1 MQVSRIRR
9 VIDAKLNSM
18 EFQEIRHA
26 LPMMGCAFIPIVG
39 ALFTFQCGVTGRSID
54 DLMGVTARSKIAG
67 HDLSLLLN
75 YYTAWMAHMVVS
87 IGVTLLAARS
97 ACRGRT
103 AEKVAEMMR
112 FAIMAALA
120 TMFFLILLD
129 ALHFKLAVLTHER
142 IFSVLSREPSLWP
155 LFRQKALFNE
165 YVLLPTKFSLFP
177 IVSVGAAFLATATI
191 IMCASKT
198 LVDLKRAEDDAETD
212 TTADADTKLNA
223 QIAALSDAL
232 ETLRSHVLALSF
244 VLVTSTM
251 GTVAYLRIPLGL
263 LADGERVS
271 FKAGSDALGLVWGV
285 TFSLTLLVLCIYP
298 FNCLRTHFNRIG
310 TTADVTHSTVL
321 RQWLKENPALLQVPA
336 NLQLVLSVLLPAT
349 VAVVTNLVST

>member
-1 MQVSRIRR
+1 MQLSRIFSA
-9 VIDAKLNSM
+9 IDAKLNSM

-39 ALFTFQCGVTGRSID
+39 ALVTFQFGVMGKSLD

-67 HDLSLLLN
+67 HDLSLLFN

-97 ACRGRT
+97 AYRNRT
-103 AEKVAEMMR
+103 AEKVADMML
-112 FAIMAALA
+112 FAIMAAVV
-120 TMFFLILLD
+120 TMFFLVVLD
-129 ALHFKLAVLTHER
+129 ALHCKLAVLTHER
-142 IFSVLSREPSLWP
+142 IFSVLSREPSLGP
-155 LFRQKALFNE
+155 LFQQKALF
-165 YVLLPTKFSLFP
+165 TWFSLFP
-177 IVSVGAAFLATATI
+177 IVSVGSAFLATATI

-198 LVDLKRAEDDAETD
+198 LVDLKRAEDKAATD
-212 TTADADTKLNA
+212 TKAHADKKVNA
-223 QIAALSDAL
+223 RIAAFSDAL

-244 VLVTSTM
+244 VLVTSTL

-263 LADGERVS
+263 LADADRHS
-271 FKAGSDALGLVWGV
+271 FKAVSDAIGLVWGV
-285 TFSLTLLVLCIYP
+285 TFSLTLLALCVYP
-298 FNCLRTHFNRIG
+298 FNRLRTHFG
-310 TTADVTHSTVL
+310 KFGQYAHVTHSKVL
-321 RQWLKENPALLQVPA
+321 EQWLKENGALLQVPA